1 LECPKH
7 DNDGEVKS
15 FHPELAKASLG
26 EGALFFKHRYEIE
39 IIPVSKNNNFSTI
52 ATLDAPINLQHMSF
66 KLFKKL
72 GIGFSRH
79 KYSILLV
86 ENN

>member
-1 LECPKH
+1 MPTRKLECPKH

-39 IIPVSKNNNFSTI
+39 IIPVSKTI
-52 ATLDAPINLQHMSF
+52 IFQL
-66 KLFKKL
+66 
-72 GIGFSRH
+72 
-79 KYSILLV
+79 
-86 ENN
+86 

>member
-1 LECPKH
+1 MPTRKLECPKH

-66 KLFKKL
+66 KLFKKTREL
-72 GIGFSRH
+72 DFIGVNIR
-79 KYSILLV
+79 
-86 ENN
+86 